1 VDVGAPEV
9 GLIATAITRWRGL
22 VRRKAIVAAIIC
34 RIPRAGF
41 FSGRQSMIQPFS
53 GLAED
58 LILSVS
64 STISLNLRRRGRERP
79 GFKRPP

>member
-1 VDVGAPEV
+1 MDVGAPEV

-41 FSGRQSMIQPFS
+41 FSGRQSMI
-53 GLAED
+53 
-58 LILSVS
+58 SVS
-64 STISLNLRRRGRERP
+64 STMSLNLRRRGGERP
-79 GFKRPP
+79 GVQTATVRGGVAPKFGL